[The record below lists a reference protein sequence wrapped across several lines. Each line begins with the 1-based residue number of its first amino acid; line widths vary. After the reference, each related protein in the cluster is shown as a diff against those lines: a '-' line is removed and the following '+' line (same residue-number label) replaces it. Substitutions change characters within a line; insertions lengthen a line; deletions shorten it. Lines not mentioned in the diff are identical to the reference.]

1 LLFFRHENNN
11 SGEEMQVNRR
21 GFFKLCAGGMAGTT
35 LTALGF
41 TPFDVA
47 AEPRQYKLI
56 RAKETRN
63 NCTYCSVGCGLI
75 IYGLGDGAMNSTSSI
90 FHIEGDADHP
100 VSRGSLCPKGAGLID
115 FIHSKQRLQYPEYRA
130 PGSDKWQRITWDEA
144 FERIARLMKADRDAN
159 FVTTNKEGVTV
170 NRWATTSMLCSSAAS
185 NETGIIDNKFAR
197 GLGMVAVENQARL
210 CHGPTVAALAPSFG
224 RGAMTNNWIDIRNA
238 DVILIMGG
246 NAAEA
251 HPVGFKWVV
260 EAKKRRGAKLMVVD
274 PRFNRSAAVA
284 DFYAPLRP
292 GSDVAFLAGIARY
305 LLTNDKIQ
313 HEYVR
318 EFTNA
323 ALIVREDFTF
333 TDGLFSGYDEATR
346 QYDRSTWAYELDA
359 QGQIMR
365 DDTLIHP
372 RCVFNLLKAHVS
384 RYTPEMVET
393 VCGTPKADF
402 LNVAKTLSETAARNK
417 AGTILYALGWTHH
430 TNGAQIIRTAAIVQ
444 LLLGNIG
451 MMGGGINAL
460 RGHSNVQGYTD
471 LGLLDG
477 SLPGYM
483 PLPNEK
489 QTSLQAFLEQITP
502 KSVMPGQVNYWKNT
516 PAFMVSLLK
525 GFYGDAAT
533 ADNQWGYD
541 YLPKWDKKHDVMS
554 MVNQM
559 VDGEFNGLLVQG
571 FNALASFPNK
581 NKAVEAFSKLKY
593 MVVMDPLATETASFW
608 QNHDEM
614 NAVDSSTIQTEVFR
628 LPTAC
633 FAEENG
639 SVANSSRW
647 LQWHYAAANPPGEAL
662 HDTKILARLFLRL
675 RELYRDEGGVG
686 AEPLLAIDWNYDDPH
701 DPQPEEIARESNG
714 RAWRDVHDKDG
725 TLLARAGQQLSSFAH
740 LRDDGSTSSLC
751 WIYTGSWT
759 EQGNQMANR
768 DNADPSG
775 LGAVNNWSWA
785 WPMNRRIL
793 YNRASSD
800 AQGNAWDPERPLMQ
814 WNGKKWEGFDV
825 PDYPP
830 TAAPQDKVG
839 PFIML
844 PDGVGHLF
852 ALNKLAD
859 GPFPE
864 HYEPMESPIGTN
876 PLHPNV
882 VHSPVARIFP
892 SDARMLG
899 TAEHFPYVATTYS
912 ITELF
917 RHWTKHAL
925 INAIAQ
931 PQQFVEVGEQLAK
944 EKGINAGDWVK
955 VSSRRGFIKAKAVV
969 TARLHTLN
977 VAGKPV
983 STIGVP
989 CHWGFEGTTRKGF
1002 LANTLTPSVGDAN
1015 SQTPE
1020 FKAFLVNIEKL

>member
-1 LLFFRHENNN
+1 MELSRRQFFRI
-11 SGEEMQVNRR
+11 
-21 GFFKLCAGGMAGTT
+21 CAGGMAGTT
-35 LTALGF
+35 VASLGF
-41 TPFDVA
+41 LSSFSA
-47 AEPRQYKLI
+47 NAETRQYKLLK
-56 RAKETRN
+56 AKETRN
-63 NCTYCSVGCGLI
+63 NCTYCSVGCGMLM
-75 IYGLGDGAMNSTSSI
+75 YSLGDEAKNVTQSI
-90 FHIEGDADHP
+90 YHVEGDPDHP
-100 VSRGSLCPKGAGLID
+100 VSRGSLCPKGAGVVDYIN
-115 FIHSKQRLQYPEYRA
+115 SETRLRYPEYRA
-130 PGSDKWQRITWDEA
+130 PGSDKWQRISWEEA
-144 FERIARLMKADRDAN
+144 YTRIARLMKDDRDAN
-159 FVTTNKEGVTV
+159 FVATNAQGVTV

-210 CHGPTVAALAPSFG
+210 CHGPTVSALAPSFG

-251 HPVGFKWVV
+251 HPVGFKWVI
-260 EAKKRRGAKLMVVD
+260 EAKKNNDAKLMVVD

-284 DFYAPLRP
+284 DHYAPIRP
-292 GSDVAFLAGIARY
+292 GSDVAFLSGIVNY
-305 LLTNDKIQ
+305 LLSNDKIQ
-313 HEYVR
+313 HQYVSH
-318 EFTNA
+318 FTNA
-323 ALIVREDFTF
+323 SLIVREDYHFD
-333 TDGLFSGYDEATR
+333 DGLFSGFDEATG
-346 QYDRSTWAYELDA
+346 QYDRSSWAYELDGE
-359 QGQIMR
+359 GQIKR
-365 DDTLIHP
+365 DDTLSHP
-372 RCVFNLLKAHVS
+372 RCVLNLLKQHVS
-384 RYTPEMVET
+384 RYTVEMVEN

-402 LNVAKTLSETAARNK
+402 LEVAQTLAETAATNK
-417 AGTILYALGWTHH
+417 TASILYALGWTHH
-430 TNGAQIIRTAAIVQ
+430 TNGAQIIRTAAIIQ

-471 LGLLDG
+471 LGLLDA
-477 SLPGYM
+477 SLPGYL
-483 PLPNEK
+483 PLPSEK
-489 QTSLQAFLEQITP
+489 QTTLKDFLEQITP
-502 KSVMPGQVNYWKNT
+502 KSVMPGQVNYWQNT

-533 ADNQWGYD
+533 AENQFGYD
-541 YLPKWDKKHDVMS
+541 FLPKWDKKYDVISQVNM
-554 MVNQM
+554 MVE
-559 VDGEFNGLLVQG
+559 GKFNGLLVQG

-581 NKAVEAFSKLKY
+581 NKAVEAFSKLKF
-593 MVVMDPLATETASFW
+593 MVVMDPLATETATFW

-614 NAVDSSTIQTEVFR
+614 NDVDSSKIMTEVFR

-647 LQWHYAAANPPGEAL
+647 LQWHYTAATPPGEAL
-662 HDTKILARLFLRL
+662 HDTKILAHIFLRL
-675 RELYRDEGGVG
+675 REMYRTEGG
-686 AEPLLAIDWNYDDPH
+686 ASSDALMAIDWRYDNPH
-701 DPQPEEIARESNG
+701 DPMPEELAREGNG
-714 RAWRDVHDKDG
+714 RAWKDVYDKDG
-725 TLLARAGQQLSSFAH
+725 KLLAKAGEQLSSFAH
-740 LRDDGSTSSLC
+740 MKDDGSTSSMC
-751 WIYTGSWT
+751 WIYAGSWT

-793 YNRASSD
+793 YNRASAD
-800 AQGNAWDPERPLMQ
+800 AQGKAWDPARPLIQ
-814 WNGKKWEGFDV
+814 WNGKKWQGNDV
-825 PDYPP
+825 PDFPV
-830 TAAPQDKVG
+830 TSAPQENVG

-844 PDGVGHLF
+844 PDGLGHLF

-882 VHSPVARIFP
+882 VHSPVVRLYE
-892 SDARMLG
+892 SDKKTLG
-899 TAEHFPYVATTYS
+899 TASDFPYVATTYS

-925 INAIAQ
+925 LNAIAQ
-931 PQQFVEVGEQLAK
+931 PEQFVELGEQLAK
-944 EKGINAGDWVK
+944 ERGIKAGDVVK
-955 VSSRRGFIKAKAVV
+955 VSSQRGFIKAKAVV
-969 TARLHTLN
+969 TSRLHTLN
-977 VAGKPV
+977 VAGKQV
-983 STIGVP
+983 STVGIP
-989 CHWGFEGTTRKGF
+989 CHWGFEGAARKGF

-1020 FKAFLVNIEKL
+1020 YKAFLVNIEKA